1 MRIVVTGGIGHI
13 GSVAAAQLL
22 AHGHSVLV
30 LDRVAAPEIDA
41 AIAER
46 IAGSDYEQVDITEI
60 ETLRPHMEGVDA
72 VVHMAALTYPG
83 AAPDHEIFDINGRGT
98 FNVYRAAADAGGRR
112 VVSASS
118 INALGFNYGVKV
130 FPIRYFPIDEAHPDF
145 TTDGYSFSKRVGE
158 EVADYFWRREGVSGV
173 SLRFPGVYPNRPDHE
188 ARVRE
193 RFARRREALDTLE
206 AMDAAERR
214 ARIQALIDQVDE
226 MRALRMKER
235 PWQEQRAHYEK
246 LRDDGPP
253 PPEAMVCWG
262 YTDFWASL
270 SVLDAAQAIEK
281 AVVADYEGSHTLFVN
296 DSHNATG
303 LPSRK
308 LVEYCFP
315 GVTTWQQP
323 VEGTE
328 TLVSIDRARALIGF
342 EPEHSI
348 SRFFCTEP

>member
-1 MRIVVTGGIGHI
+1 MHIVVTGGVGRI
-13 GSVAAAQLL
+13 GSAAAARLL
-22 AHGHSVLV
+22 AHGHTVLV
-30 LDRVAAPEIDA
+30 LDRIPESEIDPA
-41 AIAER
+41 VAEEIDGAEYR
-46 IAGSDYEQVDITEI
+46 AVDITEI
-60 ETLRPHMEGVDA
+60 ETLRPCMDGADA
-72 VVHMAALTYPG
+72 VVHMAALVYPG
-83 AAPDHEIFDINGRGT
+83 AAPDHVIFDINGRGT
-98 FNVYRAAADAGGRR
+98 FNVYRAAADAGVRR

-158 EVADYFWRREGVSGV
+158 EIADYFWRREGVSGV
-173 SLRFPGVYPNRPDHE
+173 SMRFPGVYPHSPERE
-188 ARVRE
+188 ARMRE
-193 RFARRREALDTLE
+193 RFAHRREAFEMLE
-206 AMDAAERR
+206 VMDAAERR
-214 ARIQALIDQVDE
+214 ARIQGLIDRVNE

-246 LRDDGPP
+246 LRGDGPP

-270 SVLDAAQAIEK
+270 NVLDAAQAVEK
-281 AVVADYEGSHTLFVN
+281 ALTADYEGSHTLFVN
-296 DSHNATG
+296 DSHNSTG

-315 GVTTWQQP
+315 DVTVWKQP
-323 VEGTE
+323 IEGTE
-328 TLVSIDRARALIGF
+328 TLVSIDRARDLIGF

-348 SRFFCTEP
+348 ARFFPEP